1 MGEWSAMMKQKHD
14 KQSSQDGNFLLN
26 LRSPAE
32 IKEAYVKL
40 RTNLMFCMTA
50 DGTRNCKVFAV
61 TGANQGE
68 GKSITAANIAISFAM
83 IGKKTLLLDADMRSS
98 SQRRI
103 WKNRTLTGLSD
114 FLAEIKPLEVFSV
127 KELPLSIVFTGTLP
141 PNPSELL
148 SSEKMSGFVKECS
161 NRFDYI
167 IIDTSPYFNELTAEI
182 LLVSDLIII
191 PTEIEV
197 DSLDAMTTT
206 INELNYLCGGQI
218 TFKLLFTKV
227 ESLKTI
233 ENDIEELDTIYV
245 DHRFQ
250 TYIRYHKYAVQRA
263 RKYHQP
269 LAKRYKMANV
279 TKDYKALAKE
289 IIKEGI

>member
-1 MGEWSAMMKQKHD
+1 MMKQKHD

-50 DGTRNCKVFAV
+50 DGKRNCKVFAV

-148 SSEKMSGFVKECS
+148 SSEKMYGFVKECS

-167 IIDTSPYFNELTAEI
+167 IIDTPSLNDYADAQIISTLADGVILVARSGETDSADLAE
-182 LLVSDLIII
+182 
-191 PTEIEV
+191 
-197 DSLDAMTTT
+197 SLDSVKRSGGNVCGVA
-206 INELNYLCGGQI
+206 LNFIKPDRSPFLGLKN
-218 TFKLLFTKV
+218 FKI
-227 ESLKTI
+227 SL
-233 ENDIEELDTIYV
+233 
-245 DHRFQ
+245 R
-250 TYIRYHKYAVQRA
+250 
-263 RKYHQP
+263 
-269 LAKRYKMANV
+269 
-279 TKDYKALAKE
+279 
-289 IIKEGI
+289 

>member
-1 MGEWSAMMKQKHD
+1 MGEWSAMMKRKHD

-50 DGTRNCKVFAV
+50 DGKRNCKVFAV

-167 IIDTSPYFNELTAEI
+167 IIDTPSLNDYADAQIISTLADGVVLVARSGETDSADLAE
-182 LLVSDLIII
+182 
-191 PTEIEV
+191 
-197 DSLDAMTTT
+197 SLDSVKRSGGNVCGVA
-206 INELNYLCGGQI
+206 LNFIKPDRLPFLNLKN
-218 TFKLLFTKV
+218 FKI
-227 ESLKTI
+227 SL
-233 ENDIEELDTIYV
+233 
-245 DHRFQ
+245 R
-250 TYIRYHKYAVQRA
+250 
-263 RKYHQP
+263 
-269 LAKRYKMANV
+269 
-279 TKDYKALAKE
+279 
-289 IIKEGI
+289 

>member
-1 MGEWSAMMKQKHD
+1 MMKQKHD

-148 SSEKMSGFVKECS
+148 SSEKMSDFVKECS

-167 IIDTSPYFNELTAEI
+167 IIDTPSLNDYADAQIISTLADGVVLVARSGETDSADLAE
-182 LLVSDLIII
+182 
-191 PTEIEV
+191 
-197 DSLDAMTTT
+197 SLDTVKRSGGNVCGVA
-206 INELNYLCGGQI
+206 LNFIKPDRSPFLDLKN
-218 TFKLLFTKV
+218 FKI
-227 ESLKTI
+227 SL
-233 ENDIEELDTIYV
+233 
-245 DHRFQ
+245 R
-250 TYIRYHKYAVQRA
+250 
-263 RKYHQP
+263 
-269 LAKRYKMANV
+269 
-279 TKDYKALAKE
+279 
-289 IIKEGI
+289 

>member
-1 MGEWSAMMKQKHD
+1 MMKQKHD
-14 KQSSQDGNFLLN
+14 KQNSQDGNFLLN

-114 FLAEIKPLEVFSV
+114 FLAEI
-127 KELPLSIVFTGTLP
+127 
-141 PNPSELL
+141 
-148 SSEKMSGFVKECS
+148 
-161 NRFDYI
+161 
-167 IIDTSPYFNELTAEI
+167 
-182 LLVSDLIII
+182 
-191 PTEIEV
+191 
-197 DSLDAMTTT
+197 
-206 INELNYLCGGQI
+206 
-218 TFKLLFTKV
+218 
-227 ESLKTI
+227 
-233 ENDIEELDTIYV
+233 
-245 DHRFQ
+245 
-250 TYIRYHKYAVQRA
+250 
-263 RKYHQP
+263 
-269 LAKRYKMANV
+269 
-279 TKDYKALAKE
+279 
-289 IIKEGI
+289 

>member
-1 MGEWSAMMKQKHD
+1 MMKQKHD

-148 SSEKMSGFVKECS
+148 SSEKMSDFVKECS

-167 IIDTSPYFNELTAEI
+167 IIDTPSLNDYADAQIISTLADGVVLVARSGETDSADLAE
-182 LLVSDLIII
+182 
-191 PTEIEV
+191 
-197 DSLDAMTTT
+197 SLDSVKRSGGNVCGVA
-206 INELNYLCGGQI
+206 LNFIKPDRSPFLDLKN
-218 TFKLLFTKV
+218 FKI
-227 ESLKTI
+227 SL
-233 ENDIEELDTIYV
+233 
-245 DHRFQ
+245 R
-250 TYIRYHKYAVQRA
+250 
-263 RKYHQP
+263 
-269 LAKRYKMANV
+269 
-279 TKDYKALAKE
+279 
-289 IIKEGI
+289 

>member
-148 SSEKMSGFVKECS
+148 SSEKMSSFVKECS

-167 IIDTSPYFNELTAEI
+167 IIDTPSLNDYADAQIISTLADGVILVARSGETDSADLAE
-182 LLVSDLIII
+182 
-191 PTEIEV
+191 
-197 DSLDAMTTT
+197 SLDSVKRSGGNVCGVA
-206 INELNYLCGGQI
+206 LNFIKPDRSPFLDLKN
-218 TFKLLFTKV
+218 FKI
-227 ESLKTI
+227 SL
-233 ENDIEELDTIYV
+233 
-245 DHRFQ
+245 R
-250 TYIRYHKYAVQRA
+250 
-263 RKYHQP
+263 
-269 LAKRYKMANV
+269 
-279 TKDYKALAKE
+279 
-289 IIKEGI
+289 

>member
-1 MGEWSAMMKQKHD
+1 MGEWSAMMKRKHD

-148 SSEKMSGFVKECS
+148 SSEKMSGFVKEYS

-167 IIDTSPYFNELTAEI
+167 IIDTPSLNDYADAQIISTLADGVVLVARSGETDSADLAE
-182 LLVSDLIII
+182 
-191 PTEIEV
+191 
-197 DSLDAMTTT
+197 SLDSVKRSGGNVCGVA
-206 INELNYLCGGQI
+206 LNFIKPDRLPFLNLKNLKI
-218 TFKLLFTKV
+218 
-227 ESLKTI
+227 SL
-233 ENDIEELDTIYV
+233 
-245 DHRFQ
+245 R
-250 TYIRYHKYAVQRA
+250 
-263 RKYHQP
+263 
-269 LAKRYKMANV
+269 
-279 TKDYKALAKE
+279 
-289 IIKEGI
+289 

>member
-14 KQSSQDGNFLLN
+14 KQNSQDGNFLLN

-148 SSEKMSGFVKECS
+148 SSEKCPV
-161 NRFDYI
+161 
-167 IIDTSPYFNELTAEI
+167 
-182 LLVSDLIII
+182 LLRNVPTVLIIL
-191 PTEIEV
+191 
-197 DSLDAMTTT
+197 SL
-206 INELNYLCGGQI
+206 
-218 TFKLLFTKV
+218 
-227 ESLKTI
+227 
-233 ENDIEELDTIYV
+233 
-245 DHRFQ
+245 
-250 TYIRYHKYAVQRA
+250 IRR
-263 RKYHQP
+263 
-269 LAKRYKMANV
+269 L
-279 TKDYKALAKE
+279 
-289 IIKEGI
+289 

>member
-161 NRFDYI
+161 NLFDYI
-167 IIDTSPYFNELTAEI
+167 IIDTPSLNDYADAQIISTLADGVVLVARSGETDSADLAE
-182 LLVSDLIII
+182 
-191 PTEIEV
+191 
-197 DSLDAMTTT
+197 SLDSVKRSGGNVCGVA
-206 INELNYLCGGQI
+206 LNFIKPDRSPFLNLKN
-218 TFKLLFTKV
+218 FKI
-227 ESLKTI
+227 SL
-233 ENDIEELDTIYV
+233 
-245 DHRFQ
+245 R
-250 TYIRYHKYAVQRA
+250 
-263 RKYHQP
+263 
-269 LAKRYKMANV
+269 
-279 TKDYKALAKE
+279 
-289 IIKEGI
+289 

>member
-1 MGEWSAMMKQKHD
+1 MAKQKQD
-14 KQSSQDGNFLLN
+14 KQVSQDGNFLLN
-26 LRSPAE
+26 TRSSAD

-83 IGKKTLLLDADMRSS
+83 VGKKTLLLDADMRSS

-114 FLAEIKPLEVFSV
+114 FLAEIKPLEIFSV

-148 SSEKMSGFVKECS
+148 SSDKMSDFVEECS
-161 NRFDYI
+161 QRFDYI
-167 IIDTSPYFNELTAEI
+167 IIDTPPLNDYADAQIISTLADGVV
-182 LLVSDLIII
+182 LVARAGETDSADL
-191 PTEIEV
+191 
-197 DSLDAMTTT
+197 
-206 INELNYLCGGQI
+206 
-218 TFKLLFTKV
+218 V
-227 ESLKTI
+227 ESADAVKRSGGNVCGVALNLVKPNRSPFIDLKKFKI
-233 ENDIEELDTIYV
+233 SL
-245 DHRFQ
+245 R
-250 TYIRYHKYAVQRA
+250 
-263 RKYHQP
+263 
-269 LAKRYKMANV
+269 
-279 TKDYKALAKE
+279 
-289 IIKEGI
+289 

>member
-1 MGEWSAMMKQKHD
+1 MMKRKHD

-148 SSEKMSGFVKECS
+148 SSEIMSGFVKECS

-167 IIDTSPYFNELTAEI
+167 IIDTPSLNDYADAQIISTLADGVVLVARSGETDSADLAE
-182 LLVSDLIII
+182 
-191 PTEIEV
+191 
-197 DSLDAMTTT
+197 SLDSVKRSGGNVCGVA
-206 INELNYLCGGQI
+206 LNFIKPDRLPFLDLKN
-218 TFKLLFTKV
+218 FKI
-227 ESLKTI
+227 SL
-233 ENDIEELDTIYV
+233 
-245 DHRFQ
+245 R
-250 TYIRYHKYAVQRA
+250 
-263 RKYHQP
+263 
-269 LAKRYKMANV
+269 
-279 TKDYKALAKE
+279 
-289 IIKEGI
+289 

>member
-1 MGEWSAMMKQKHD
+1 MMKRKHD

-148 SSEKMSGFVKECS
+148 SSEKMSGFVKEYS

-167 IIDTSPYFNELTAEI
+167 IIDTPSLNDYADAQIISTLADGVVLVARSGETDSADLAE
-182 LLVSDLIII
+182 
-191 PTEIEV
+191 
-197 DSLDAMTTT
+197 SLDSVKRSGGNVCGVA
-206 INELNYLCGGQI
+206 LNFIKPDRLPFLNLKNLKI
-218 TFKLLFTKV
+218 
-227 ESLKTI
+227 SL
-233 ENDIEELDTIYV
+233 
-245 DHRFQ
+245 R
-250 TYIRYHKYAVQRA
+250 
-263 RKYHQP
+263 
-269 LAKRYKMANV
+269 
-279 TKDYKALAKE
+279 
-289 IIKEGI
+289 

>member
-148 SSEKMSGFVKECS
+148 SSEKMSDFVKECS

-167 IIDTSPYFNELTAEI
+167 IIDTPSLNDYADAQIISTLADGVVLVARSGETDSADLAE
-182 LLVSDLIII
+182 
-191 PTEIEV
+191 
-197 DSLDAMTTT
+197 SLDSVKRSGGNVCGVA
-206 INELNYLCGGQI
+206 LNFIKPDRSPFLDLKN
-218 TFKLLFTKV
+218 FKI
-227 ESLKTI
+227 SL
-233 ENDIEELDTIYV
+233 
-245 DHRFQ
+245 R
-250 TYIRYHKYAVQRA
+250 
-263 RKYHQP
+263 
-269 LAKRYKMANV
+269 
-279 TKDYKALAKE
+279 
-289 IIKEGI
+289 